1 MRVNDLPRSWRLLC
15 LSVLA
20 CGIAFMLGSCQV
32 VIPSTPS
39 SSRTALEILSTT
51 DLDIDQDIEIYPVR
65 YYHSQ
70 YNVSIEPPLG
80 WEVEELDEST
90 TLAFLYEPEGKGG
103 ITFVRSELRKGLSAG
118 EANEVFIQGW
128 LRDSEIVITHD
139 SAYDTSQDLSG
150 WLRAG
155 FLSYPGK
162 TENERRYWALASVLD
177 DGTAYHLALLISGG
191 GSVEIDDVFGR
202 LADSLQIEKTEPIEV
217 QREAALYLSSGEPIT
232 IDPAL
237 THYGASGLIGDL
249 FSGLVALDAQ
259 LKVRPGL
266 AESWE
271 VGEGGTLYTF
281 YLHPEA
287 RFHNGRPVTAEDV
300 LFSWERAAHPDTRS
314 ETVML
319 YMGDIVG
326 VDAFHNGREESIVGV
341 EVIDDHTLQVRI
353 QAPIPYFLAKLTY
366 PVAWIVDRH
375 NVVLPNWESHP
386 NGTGPFR
393 HLQHLEEEVFIL
405 ERNPWYYYEPPRLEY
420 VVYLM
425 YAGYTQRLYETGQV
439 DYAGLTRDQLDRAS
453 DPDDGLFGKVFSGT
467 GLCTY
472 YVTFNTEFPPFDDPN
487 VRRAFVHAVDRE
499 RYVEAI
505 TNGESAVG
513 RGLLPPGM
521 PGYSDEVVLPAYDPK
536 SARELLT
543 ASQYFD
549 DSQVP
554 PPIIW
559 TLPTSAG
566 HYSPAAAFLV
576 DTWEQELGVTILVEG
591 IDWESYNDQIDAGL
605 YGQLLNEGWCADYP
619 DPENFLDVLFH
630 SSSAQNH
637 AYYDNPA
644 FDVIIEMARSESDIE
659 QRLDLYRE
667 AEQMLLYDAPILV
680 LHHSAPSYG
689 VWKQYVKGYMPS
701 PIGVPQHASMW
712 IER

>member
-1 MRVNDLPRSWRLLC
+1 M
-15 LSVLA
+15 
-20 CGIAFMLGSCQV
+20 AFMVVGCQA
-32 VIPSTPS
+32 VIPSTPVV
-39 SSRTALEILSTT
+39 SRTALDILSTT
-51 DLDIDQDIEIYPVR
+51 IPDLDQDLEIYPVR

-80 WEVEELDEST
+80 WEVEELDESP
-90 TLAFLYEPEGKGG
+90 TLAFLYEPEGMGG
-103 ITFVRSELRKGLSAG
+103 ISFVRSELRKGSLIG

-128 LRDSEIVITHD
+128 LRDSEIIVTHD
-139 SAYDTSQDLSG
+139 SAYVTSQGLPG
-150 WLRAG
+150 WIRAG
-155 FLSYPGK
+155 FSHDAGE
-162 TENERRYWALASVLD
+162 TENGTRRWALASVLD
-177 DGTAYHLALLISGG
+177 DGTVYHLASLLAGN
-191 GSVEIDDVFGR
+191 GSEELDVEFARV
-202 LADSLQIEKTEPIEV
+202 ADSLQIEKVNPIEV
-217 QREAALYLSSGEPIT
+217 PRDTALVLSSGEPIT

-249 FSGLVALDAQ
+249 FSGLVALDTQ

-281 YLHPEA
+281 HLNPRA

-314 ETVML
+314 ETVIL

-326 VDAFHNGREESIVGV
+326 LEAFHDGREGSIAGIH
-341 EVIDDHTLQVRI
+341 VIDDHTLQVRI
-353 QAPIPYFLAKLTY
+353 EAPIPYFLAKLTY
-366 PVAWIVDRH
+366 PVAWIVDQH

-393 HLQHLEEEVFIL
+393 HRQHLEEEVFIL
-405 ERNPWYYYEPPRLEY
+405 ERNPWYYNEPPRLEY
-420 VVYLM
+420 IVYLM
-425 YAGYTQRLYETGQV
+425 YAGYTQSLYETGEV
-439 DYAGLTRDQLDRAS
+439 DYTGLTRDQLDRAS
-453 DPDDGLFGKVFSGT
+453 DPNDGLFGTIFTDT

-472 YVTFNTEFPPFDDPN
+472 YVTFNTKLPPFDDPD

-521 PGYSDEVVLPAYDPK
+521 PGYSDEVVLPRYDPK
-536 SARELLT
+536 LARELLA
-543 ASQYFD
+543 ASPYFNG
-549 DSQVP
+549 SQDP
-554 PPIIW
+554 PPMIW

-566 HYSPAAAFLV
+566 HYSPAAEFLV
-576 DTWEQELGVTILVEG
+576 DTWEQELGVSILVEG

-637 AYYDNPA
+637 AYYESST
-644 FDVIIEMARSESDIE
+644 FDVIIQKARSESDIDR
-659 QRLDLYRE
+659 RLELYRE
-667 AEQMLLYDAPILV
+667 AEQMLLNDAPILV

-689 VWKQYVKGYMPS
+689 VWKPYVKGYMPS

>member
-1 MRVNDLPRSWRLLC
+1 MV
-15 LSVLA
+15 V
-20 CGIAFMLGSCQV
+20 SCQV
-32 VIPSTPS
+32 VIPSTPPS
-39 SSRTALEILSTT
+39 SITALDVLTTTAT
-51 DLDIDQDIEIYPVR
+51 DLDRDIGAFTVR

-70 YNVSIEPPLG
+70 HNVSIEPPLG
-80 WEVEELDEST
+80 WGVEELDESP

-103 ITFVRSELRKGLSAG
+103 ITFVQSELRKGLSVS

-128 LRDSEIVITHD
+128 LGDSEIVVTHN
-139 SAYDTSQDLSG
+139 SAYETSQGFSG
-150 WLRAG
+150 WLSAG
-155 FLSYPGK
+155 FLHDAGE
-162 TENERRYWALASVLD
+162 TEDETRRWALASVLD
-177 DGTAYHLALLISGG
+177 DGTAYHLALLISGN
-191 GSVEIDDVFGR
+191 GSEDIDDAFGR
-202 LADSLQIEKTEPIEV
+202 LAGSLQIESQEPIEV
-217 QREAALYLSSGEPIT
+217 QREVALYLSSGEPIT
-232 IDPAL
+232 LDPAL
-237 THYGASGLIGDL
+237 THYGAGGLIGDL

-259 LKVRPGL
+259 LQVRPGL
-266 AESWE
+266 AERWE

-300 LFSWERAAHPDTRS
+300 LYSWERAAHPDTGS

-326 VDAFHNGREESIVGV
+326 VEAYHDGREESIDGV
-341 EVIDDHTLQVRI
+341 EVIDEHTLQVRI
-353 QAPIPYFLAKLTY
+353 ETPISYFLAKLTY
-366 PVAWIVDRH
+366 PVAWVVDRH

-393 HLQHLEEEVFIL
+393 PLQHLEEEIFIL
-405 ERNPWYYYEPPRLEY
+405 ERNPWYYNEPPRLEY

-425 YAGYTQRLYETGQV
+425 YAGYTQRLYETKEV

-453 DPDDGLFGKVFSGT
+453 DPDDGLHGTVFT
-467 GLCTY
+467 NTRLCTY
-472 YVTFNTEFPPFDDPN
+472 YVTFNTKLPPFDDPD

-505 TNGESAVG
+505 TNGESVAG

-521 PGYSDEVVLPAYDPK
+521 PGYSNEAMLPSYDPTI
-536 SARELLT
+536 ARELLA
-543 ASQYFD
+543 ASPYFD
-549 DSQVP
+549 GSQEP

-576 DTWEQELGVTILVEG
+576 DTWEEVLGVTVLVEG
-591 IDWESYNDQIDAGL
+591 IDWESYNDQIDAGR
-605 YGQLLNEGWCADYP
+605 YGQLLQEGWCADYP

-630 SSSAQNH
+630 SDSDQNH
-637 AYYDNPA
+637 AYYENPT
-644 FDVIIEMARSESDIE
+644 FDVIIETARSEPDIE
-659 QRLDLYRE
+659 RRLELYRE
-667 AEQMLLYDAPILV
+667 AEQMLLDDAPILV

-689 VWKQYVKGYMPS
+689 VWKPYVKGHIPS

>member
-1 MRVNDLPRSWRLLC
+1 MV
-15 LSVLA
+15 V
-20 CGIAFMLGSCQV
+20 SCRV

-39 SSRTALEILSTT
+39 SSKTALDVLSTT
-51 DLDIDQDIEIYPVR
+51 VPDIDRDSETFPVR

-70 YNVSIEPPLG
+70 FNVSIEPPLG
-80 WEVEELDEST
+80 WEVEELDESP
-90 TLAFLYEPEGKGG
+90 TLAFLFEPEGKGG
-103 ITFVRSELRKGLSAG
+103 ITFVRSELRKGLSVG

-128 LRDSEIVITHD
+128 LRDTEIVVTHD
-139 SAYDTSQDLSG
+139 SAYETSQGLSG

-155 FLSYPGK
+155 FLYDAGE
-162 TENERRYWALASVLD
+162 TETETRRWALASVLD
-177 DGTAYHLALLISGG
+177 DGTAYHLALFISGD
-191 GSVEIDDVFGR
+191 GSEDIDDAFGR
-202 LADSLQIEKTEPIEV
+202 LAGSLQIEPKEPIEV

-232 IDPAL
+232 LDPAL
-237 THYGASGLIGDL
+237 THYGAGGLIGDL

-259 LKVRPGL
+259 LEVRPGL
-266 AESWE
+266 AEKWE

-281 YLHPEA
+281 SLHPEA
-287 RFHNGRPVTAEDV
+287 RFHNGRPVKAEDV
-300 LFSWERAAHPDTRS
+300 LFSWERAAHPDTGS

-326 VDAFHNGREESIVGV
+326 MEAYHDGREESINGV
-341 EVIDDHTLQVRI
+341 EVIDEHTLQVRLE
-353 QAPIPYFLAKLTY
+353 APIPYFLAKLTY
-366 PVAWIVDRH
+366 PVAWVVDRH
-375 NVVLPNWESHP
+375 NVALPNWESRP

-393 HLQHLEEEVFIL
+393 HLQHLEEEIFIL
-405 ERNPWYYYEPPRLEY
+405 ERNPWYYNEPARLEY

-425 YAGYTQRLYETGQV
+425 YAGYTQRLYETGEV

-453 DPDDGLFGKVFSGT
+453 DPDDGLFGSIFT
-467 GLCTY
+467 NTELCTY
-472 YVTFNTEFPPFDDPN
+472 YVTFNTKLPPFDDPN

-505 TNGESAVG
+505 TNGESVVG

-521 PGYSDEVVLPAYDPK
+521 PGYSEEVVLPTYDPAL
-536 SARELLT
+536 ARELLA
-543 ASQYFD
+543 ASPYFD
-549 DSQVP
+549 GSQDP
-554 PPIIW
+554 PSIIW

-566 HYSPAAAFLV
+566 HYSAAAAFLV
-576 DTWEQELGVTILVEG
+576 DTWEEVLGVAILVEG

-619 DPENFLDVLFH
+619 DPENFFDVLFH

-637 AYYDNPA
+637 AYYENPT
-644 FDVIIEMARSESDIE
+644 FDVIIETARSEPNIE
-659 QRLDLYRE
+659 RRLELYRE
-667 AEQMLLYDAPILV
+667 AEQMLLDDAPILV

-689 VWKQYVKGYMPS
+689 VWKPYIKGYIPS

-712 IER
+712 MER